1 MVREEKTTWDE
12 SGRRRACAH
21 AANKTSRQADIVA
34 MLSRTAQ
41 SPATP

>member
-1 MVREEKTTWDE
+1 MVRDEKTTWDDLVAA
-12 SGRRRACAH
+12 GVCD

-34 MLSRTAQ
+34 MLSRTTQ